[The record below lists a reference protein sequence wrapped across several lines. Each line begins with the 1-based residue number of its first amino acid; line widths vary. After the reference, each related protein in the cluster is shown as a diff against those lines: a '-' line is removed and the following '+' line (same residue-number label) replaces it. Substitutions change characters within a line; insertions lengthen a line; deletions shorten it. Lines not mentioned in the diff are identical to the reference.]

1 MNLDN
6 SVIDPRVRR
15 YVWPSRVVWSEG
27 VAADANARLLSK
39 GQLPLAVRATA
50 GGPSFVL
57 DFGRELHGG
66 IQIENGVTGDH
77 APVRVRVRFGESVSE
92 VMGHTDND
100 HSVHEVIC
108 YVPWY
113 GAVEAGS
120 TGFRFV
126 RVDLLDEGTELILN
140 KVRAVFLYRD
150 LAYKGSFRC
159 NDERLNRIWETGAYT
174 VHLCMQD
181 MLWDGAKRDRLV
193 WIGDMHP
200 ETSVISAVFGE
211 VDVVPKSLDFVR
223 DQTPLPNWMNGIS
236 SYSLW
241 WLLIQHS
248 WFLHHGNRTYLEEQR
263 TYLVGLLRQLQTQI
277 ADNGSEVLGD
287 WRFLDWPSS
296 EDKPTVHAGL
306 HALLALAFDAG
317 ADLCKTLGETE
328 QEAACRAAHTKMQT
342 YAPAATAAKQA
353 NALLA
358 LAKLADAGDTNR
370 LVLAVEPLRGLST
383 FYGYYVLQARAKAG
397 DYANCLETIRRYWG
411 AMLDLGATTFWEDFN
426 LDWTENAAG
435 IEEVVPTGKKD
446 IHGDF
451 GNYCYKG
458 LRHSLCHG
466 WASGP
471 TAWLSEHVLGFR
483 PLEPGCTTL
492 LVEPHLGDLEFAEG
506 SFPTPAGVVKVSHR
520 KGADGGVRTRIS
532 APGIIKIVAT
542 GCQVE

>member
-1 MNLDN
+1 MNLDH
-6 SVIDPRVRR
+6 SVADPRVRR
-15 YVWPSRVVWSEG
+15 YVWPSRVVWTQGLDGGEAG
-27 VAADANARLLSK
+27 RLLSQGK
-39 GQLPLAVRATA
+39 EPLAIKALA
-50 GGPSFVL
+50 EGPSFVL

-66 IQIENGVTGDH
+66 IQIENGITPDH

-108 YVPWY
+108 CVPWY
-113 GAVEAGS
+113 GTVEAGN

-126 RVDLLDEGTELILN
+126 RVDLLDEGTELVLN

-150 LAYKGSFRC
+150 LEYKGAFRC
-159 NDERLNRIWETGAYT
+159 NDERLNAIWETGAYT

-181 MLWDGAKRDRLV
+181 MLWDGVKRDRLV
-193 WIGDMHP
+193 WIGDIHP
-200 ETSVISAVFGE
+200 ETTVISAVFGE
-211 VDVVPKSLDFVR
+211 VDVVPQSLDFVR

-241 WLLIQHS
+241 WLLVQHS
-248 WFLHHGNRTYLEEQR
+248 WYLHHGNRAYLEAQR
-263 TYLVGLLRQLQTQI
+263 AYIKGLLQRLQTQV
-277 ADNGSEVLGD
+277 ADNGAEALGD

-296 EDKPTVHAGL
+296 EDMPAVHAGL
-306 HALLALAFDAG
+306 HGLLALALDAG
-317 ADLCKTLGETE
+317 AELCDTLGESADA
-328 QEAACRAAHTKMQT
+328 QAARAARARLAT
-342 YAPAATAAKQA
+342 YTPPATSAKQA
-353 NALLA
+353 NALLV
-358 LAKLADAGDTNR
+358 LAGLADAVETNKR
-370 LVLAVEPLRGLST
+370 VLAAEPLCGLST

-397 DYANCLETIRRYWG
+397 DYAACLDVIRKYWG

-435 IEEVVPTGKKD
+435 ITELVPEGMKD

-466 WASGP
+466 WAAGP

-483 PLEPGCTTL
+483 PMQPGCATL
-492 LVEPHLGDLEFAEG
+492 RIEPHLGGLTFAEG
-506 SFPTPAGVVKVSHR
+506 RFPTPHGVVEVVHQCQ
-520 KGADGGVRTRIS
+520 ADGTVRTKVCAPPDIRVELIGCS
-532 APGIIKIVAT
+532 A
-542 GCQVE
+542 E